1 MRSRIQRSMNCILF
15 STLILSFLL
24 TTWFVYEQTL
34 DNMKNEVRQE
44 ANYIKEAMNLTG
56 NAYLENVKKF
66 TGNNRIT
73 LIDLQGSVIYDSI
86 KDNASMQNHGNRKEV
101 KEAWKTGSGEALRL
115 SNTLGKQTYY
125 RTLMLDNEVVL
136 RVAKTTDNVL
146 TAVLCMLP
154 YMCGIAVLMILLA
167 WILGKW
173 QTAKLILPVNELNL
187 EHPLENEIYE
197 ELTPLLESMDRQNQE
212 KEQVSQMRKEF
223 SANVS
228 HELKTPL
235 TSISGYA
242 EIMKDGLVK
251 PEDMQEFANRIY
263 HEASRLIT
271 LVEDIIKLSKLDEES
286 VELEKEDVDLFIL
299 SREICSRLAP
309 QAEKHHIRLEVT
321 GENVIYHGIRQIL
334 DEMIYNM
341 TENAVKYNVENGLVK
356 IWAGNTLKGPKI
368 IIEDTGIGIPQ
379 EHKERVFERF
389 YRVDKSHSKETGG
402 TGLGLSIVKHGALL
416 HHAEIKM
423 ISEENKGTKIEVQFE
438 LGT

>member
-1 MRSRIQRSMNCILF
+1 MNRRHITMRSRIQRSMNCILF

-286 VELEKEDVDLFIL
+286 VELEKED
-299 SREICSRLAP
+299 
-309 QAEKHHIRLEVT
+309 
-321 GENVIYHGIRQIL
+321 
-334 DEMIYNM
+334 
-341 TENAVKYNVENGLVK
+341 
-356 IWAGNTLKGPKI
+356 
-368 IIEDTGIGIPQ
+368 
-379 EHKERVFERF
+379 
-389 YRVDKSHSKETGG
+389 
-402 TGLGLSIVKHGALL
+402 
-416 HHAEIKM
+416 
-423 ISEENKGTKIEVQFE
+423 
-438 LGT
+438 